1 MLWELLV
8 RNNLGVFL
16 EEVVERG
23 VHSQREY
30 ASKEE
35 GHGGSLDSILPCL
48 LVPAKHLLRPLF
60 VSWGQRQGIMIFLG
74 FWLLTFELK
83 GAAFR

>member
-60 VSWGQRQGIMIFLG
+60 VSLLGPETGNYDLLRFLAPD
-74 FWLLTFELK
+74 F
-83 GAAFR
+83 